1 MLPKLSSSAIALAL
15 TFSHPANPAAGMPD
29 LRAVRAAT
37 ERFQDVKVAVA
48 EGYVREPM
56 NACDT
61 AAMIG
66 WSMGSKATGVHYFRP
81 DLVGVKSSSHAKIS
95 GTQNDVLTPGV
106 LIYQARQDG
115 SLELVAVENLA
126 LSWAWREAG
135 DKVPASSNAP
145 YGLKDDPSTKV
156 DEAQMFEPRYNR
168 RLWIF
173 RDNPNR
179 VVASFDPDSSC
190 GDPNASTASASRP
203 DRSGGR

>member
-1 MLPKLSSSAIALAL
+1 
-15 TFSHPANPAAGMPD
+15 
-29 LRAVRAAT
+29 
-37 ERFQDVKVAVA
+37 
-48 EGYVREPM
+48 
-56 NACDT
+56 
-61 AAMIG
+61 
-66 WSMGSKATGVHYFRP
+66 MGSKAAGVHYFRP

-135 DKVPASSNAP
+135 DKVPASPNAP

-173 RDNPNR
+173 RDNPSR
-179 VVASFDPDSSC
+179 VVASFDPDSIC